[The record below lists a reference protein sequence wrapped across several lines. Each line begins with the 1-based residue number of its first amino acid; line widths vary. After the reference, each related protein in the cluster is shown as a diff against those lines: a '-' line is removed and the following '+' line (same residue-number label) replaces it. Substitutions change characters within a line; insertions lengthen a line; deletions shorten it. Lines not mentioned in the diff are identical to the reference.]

1 MRKMIAR
8 PRLAAASLAVATTIA
23 AVASPAIAADSVE
36 PALRAALQR
45 DLRLSEG
52 QLAQYLRTERTARQQ
67 EKALASQQG
76 RNFAGSWI
84 ERRAD
89 NTFRFVVATTSLAP
103 KVAPAGV
110 EYRMARRGLDELQAS
125 KAQLDAVAQRAR
137 VPAGVYGWHVDVPT
151 NTVVVSL
158 AKGAQ
163 RAGIDFVA
171 ASGADARAV
180 RFETMGS
187 APRPLA
193 TFQGGSE
200 YLSNHDGSYYYCS
213 VGFPVTHSTG
223 QGFATAGH
231 CGSAGD
237 GAYVL
242 VNRRTVSPIGSF
254 AASVFPNADRA
265 WVRVDNG
272 HTLLASVSGYG
283 KGDVTVR
290 GSTEAAIGG
299 ALCRSGRTTGWKC
312 GVIEAKNVSVSY
324 PEGTVNNMTRTNVCA
339 EGGDSGG
346 AFITTAGQGQ
356 GVLSGGNY
364 SCKGNQAALAKSY
377 FQPLNPLLQA
387 YNLTLKTS
395 P

>member
-8 PRLAAASLAVATTIA
+8 PRVAAASVAFAAAIA
-23 AVASPAIAADSVE
+23 AIAQPAIAADPVE
-36 PALRAALQR
+36 PALKAALQR
-45 DLRLSEG
+45 DLRLSER
-52 QLAQYLRTERTARQQ
+52 QVAQYLRVEQLARQHEQ
-67 EKALASQQG
+67 ALAKQEG
-76 RNFAGSWI
+76 RSFAGSWI
-84 ERRAD
+84 ERGAD
-89 NTFRFVVATTSLAP
+89 NTFRYVVATTSLAP
-103 KVAPAGV
+103 RTTPAGV
-110 EYRMARRGLDELQAS
+110 EYRQARRSLAELQSS
-125 KAQLDAVAQRAR
+125 KAQLDVVAQQR
-137 VPAGVYGWHVDVPT
+137 VPTGVYGWHVDVPT
-151 NTVVVSL
+151 NSVVVSI
-158 AKGAQ
+158 ARGAQ

-171 ASGADARAV
+171 ASGADVRAV

-213 VGFPVTHSTG
+213 VGFSVTHSTG

-237 GAYVL
+237 GAYYL
-242 VNRRTVSPIGSF
+242 VSRRTVSPIGSF

-272 HTLLASVSGYG
+272 HTLLPSVSGYG

-290 GSTEAAIGG
+290 GSTEAAIGA

-312 GVIEAKNVSVSY
+312 GVIEAKNVSVTY
-324 PEGTVNNMTRTNVCA
+324 AEGTVNGMTRTNVCA

-346 AFITTAGQGQ
+346 AFITSAGQGQ

-364 SCKGNQAALAKSY
+364 SCKGNQASLAKSY
-377 FQPLNPLLQA
+377 FYPLNPLLQA

>member
-1 MRKMIAR
+1 MRKTTTR
-8 PRLAAASLAVATTIA
+8 FRVVAAPLAVATLLA
-23 AVASPAIAADSVE
+23 AAAAPAVAADAVD
-36 PALRAALQR
+36 PALRSAMKRDLGLSDAQLGQYLKAERLALRQQAAL
-45 DLRLSEG
+45 
-52 QLAQYLRTERTARQQ
+52 ER
-67 EKALASQQG
+67 QQG
-76 RNFAGSWI
+76 RAFAGSWI

-89 NTFRFVVATTSLAP
+89 GSFGVVVATTSIAP
-103 KVAPAGV
+103 QAAPAGV
-110 EYRMARRGLDELQAS
+110 ELRQARHSLDALKSS
-125 KAQLDAVAQRAR
+125 KSQLDLVAQSRH

-151 NTVVVSL
+151 NAVVVSV
-158 AKGAQ
+158 ADGAQ
-163 RAGIDFVA
+163 KAAVDFVA
-171 ASGADARAV
+171 ASGADVGAV
-180 RFETMGS
+180 RFERMNS

-193 TFQGGSE
+193 TLQGGSE
-200 YLSNHDGSYYYCS
+200 YLSNDGSNYYYCS
-213 VGFPVTHSTG
+213 VGFSVTHTTG

-242 VNRRTVSPIGSF
+242 VTRRTVGSIGAF
-254 AASVFPNADRA
+254 AASTFPNADRA

-272 HTLLASVSGYG
+272 HTLLPSVSGYG
-283 KGDVTVR
+283 KGDVAVR
-290 GSTEAAIGG
+290 GSTEAPIGA

-324 PEGTVNNMTRTNVCA
+324 AEGTVNNMTRTNICA

-346 AFITTAGQGQ
+346 SFITGAGQGQ

-364 SCKGNQAALAKSY
+364 SCKGGQAKLAKSY

-387 YNLTLKTS
+387 YNLTLRTS